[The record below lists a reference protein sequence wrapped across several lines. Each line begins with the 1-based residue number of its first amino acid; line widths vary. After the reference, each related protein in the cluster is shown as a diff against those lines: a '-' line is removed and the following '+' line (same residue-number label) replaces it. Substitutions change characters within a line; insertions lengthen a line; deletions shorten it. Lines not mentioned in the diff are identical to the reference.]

1 MVKTFKITVE
11 VFTALREKLGW
22 SKKELMIN
30 SPETTLKDILDA
42 LPDLKSLIVEQDRLR
57 GGFIVLVNGRHI
69 EFLGG
74 LQAVVKDGDT
84 IAIFPQSGGG

>member
-11 VFTALREKLGW
+11 VFTTLREKLSW
-22 SKKELMIN
+22 SKKELIIN

-42 LPDLKSLIVEQDRLR
+42 IPDLKFLIVEQDHLKR
-57 GGFIVLVNGRHI
+57 GFIVLVNGKHA

-84 IAIFPQSGGG
+84 VAIFPQSGGG

>member
-1 MVKTFKITVE
+1 MVKTFKVSVE
-11 VFTALREKLGW
+11 VFTTLKEKLGW
-22 SKKELMIN
+22 SKKELIIN

-42 LPDLKSLIVEQDRLR
+42 IPDLKFLIVEQDHLKR
-57 GGFIVLVNGRHI
+57 GFIVLVNGKHA

-84 IAIFPQSGGG
+84 VAIFPQSGGG